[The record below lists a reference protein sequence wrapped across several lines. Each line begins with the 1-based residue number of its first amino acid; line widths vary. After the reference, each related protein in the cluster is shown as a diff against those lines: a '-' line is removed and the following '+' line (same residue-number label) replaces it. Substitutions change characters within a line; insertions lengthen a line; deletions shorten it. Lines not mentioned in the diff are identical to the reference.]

1 MFDKNF
7 VWGCASSAYQIE
19 GGWNEGGRGLSVWDT
34 FCHTPGKIYEN
45 QTGDVACDFYHRYEE
60 DIAIMHGLGIRAYR
74 FSLSWP
80 RNRQSQRRRYC
91 LL

>member
-34 FCHTPGKIYEN
+34 FGSSTP
-45 QTGDVACDFYHRYEE
+45 C
-60 DIAIMHGLGIRAYR
+60 
-74 FSLSWP
+74 
-80 RNRQSQRRRYC
+80 
-91 LL
+91 